1 MSRLSIVI
9 NLISSQYRF
18 RGVTAPKDGMN
29 NGSLN
34 IVVVE
39 LPTVVPVGDRF
50 VVPHSGWACIDPPR
64 WSDQFMNFTCTLSLL
79 I

>member
-9 NLISSQYRF
+9 NLISSQYRL

-29 NGSLN
+29 NKSLS

-50 VVPHSGWACIDPPR
+50 VVLHS
-64 WSDQFMNFTCTLSLL
+64 
-79 I
+79 